1 MAKSKND
8 GGTPAT
14 LATIATPPTYP
25 EAVRRARRFLE
36 SWMAGNGQ
44 GLAAGKNLADA
55 LDWRAMNS
63 EVLGAAMLRKR
74 PGELVA
80 WAMADRE
87 GWDTLRLGVAHAVAR
102 GEEIPSEAAEWL
114 ALNLRGEIERPRGT
128 PGTHEAEGLH
138 VAIYLAVHAL
148 VQSGMNATRNDNS
161 KREGAETSA
170 CDAVAKAMA
179 EIGLQPATFYGV
191 KKVWL
196 AKKKQTKP
204 GIPAT

>member
-8 GGTPAT
+8 GDTPAT
-14 LATIATPPTYP
+14 TATIATPPAYP
-25 EAVRRARRFLE
+25 EAVRRARKFLE
-36 SWMAGNGQ
+36 SWMSGNGQ
-44 GLAAGKNLADA
+44 GLTARKDLADA
-55 LDWRAMNS
+55 RDWQAMNS
-63 EVLGAAMLRKR
+63 EVLGAAMLRER

-80 WAMADRE
+80 WAIADRE
-87 GWDTLRLGVAHAVAR
+87 GWDALRLGVANAVAR
-102 GEEIPSEAAEWL
+102 GDEIPPDAAEWL
-114 ALNLRGEIERPRGT
+114 ALILRGEIEKPHGT

-138 VAIYLAVHAL
+138 VAIFLAVHKL
-148 VQSGMNATRNDNS
+148 VQSGMKATRNDNS

-196 AKKKQTKP
+196 AKKKQMKP

>member
-1 MAKSKND
+1 MAKSEND
-8 GGTPAT
+8 EGTPAT

-102 GEEIPSEAAEWL
+102 GDEIPPEATEWL
-114 ALNLRGEIERPRGT
+114 ALKLRGEIKSPHGT

-138 VAIYLAVHAL
+138 VAIYLAVHTL
-148 VQSGMNATRNDNS
+148 VQSGMNATRNDAS
-161 KREGAETSA
+161 EPTSA

>member
-1 MAKSKND
+1 MAKGKND
-8 GGTPAT
+8 GHPPAT
-14 LATIATPPTYP
+14 TATIATPPTYP
-25 EAVRRARRFLE
+25 EAARRARRFLE

-87 GWDTLRLGVAHAVAR
+87 GWDALRLGVAHAVAR

-114 ALNLRGEIERPRGT
+114 ALNLRGEIERPHGT

-138 VAIYLAVHAL
+138 VAIYLAVHTL
-148 VQSGMNATRNDNS
+148 VQSGMNATRNDAS
-161 KREGAETSA
+161 EPTSA